1 MCFPEKREGLPLHA
15 AKGKE
20 EAQERKEVEKDA
32 ALSEFLQTPVTE
44 LLRNG
49 KGEFLNEVL
58 KAPGSLHHPLGY
70 QLP

>member
-1 MCFPEKREGLPLHA
+1 MHG

-20 EAQERKEVEKDA
+20 EAQETKEMKKDA
-32 ALSEFLQTPVTE
+32 ALSEFLQTPSTVVTE
-44 LLRNG
+44 PLWTG

-58 KAPGSLHHPLGY
+58 KAPGSLHHPLGC